1 MPKSTYDKYSLLK
14 EYLTAGKHTIEDCAI
29 FMGHDKRTA
38 YRAIKVLAKE
48 PTFRKVK
55 NGRQAFFYMED
66 IEKNK
71 NAEFIQQLEKILKSS
86 NGSAQEARLT
96 GPLQKL
102 IEKLKKRDEDAY
114 PDAISVNNDLVIDL
128 GPFAACDFEKEADKY
143 DRYLQAI
150 KANQKI
156 KIDYQHSEN
165 GEITKYT
172 LSPLKLIMRIDTLY
186 LYAAYT
192 NNEGIEIKH
201 PFVFNQIKRM
211 SILSEKFTPVRVS
224 TTELYRYAFSKWIP
238 NLNEHPAQDIVLEAT
253 ESWSKALFSRANFA
267 SEGQGKYIE
276 RNGKSFLEMNLAITP
291 DFKSWLFGLLGAV
304 KIHKPESLKKDAEN
318 YLNAALKALK

>member
-14 EYLTAGKHTIEDCAI
+14 EYLTNGKRTIDDCASY
-29 FMGHDKRTA
+29 MGHDKRTA
-38 YRAIKVLAKE
+38 YRAIKVLAKD
-48 PTFRKVK
+48 PNFRKVK
-55 NGRQAFFYMED
+55 NGRQACFYMED
-66 IEKNK
+66 TAKSK
-71 NAEFIQQLEKILKSS
+71 NAELILQLEKIMKGS

-102 IEKLKKRDEDAY
+102 IDKLKKRDEDAY

-156 KIDYQHSEN
+156 KIDYLHTEN

-172 LSPLKLIMRIDTLY
+172 LCPIKLIMRIDTLY
-186 LYAAYT
+186 LFASYK
-192 NNEGIEIKH
+192 NDEGVEIKH

-211 SILSEKFTPVRVS
+211 SIMSETFPPIKVNTA
-224 TTELYRYAFSKWIP
+224 ELYRFAFSKWIP
-238 NLNEHPAQDIVLEAT
+238 NLDENPAQDIVLEAT
-253 ESWSKALFSRANFA
+253 QSWSKALFSRANFA
-267 SEGQGKYIE
+267 SEGQGKYVE
-276 RNGKSFLEMNLAITP
+276 RGGKAFLEMNLSITP
-291 DFKSWLFGLLGAV
+291 DFKSWLFGILDAV
-304 KIHKPESLKKDAEN
+304 KIHKPESLKKDAES
-318 YLNAALKALK
+318 YLNAALKAFK